1 MNATWR
7 EVSSFLVLKLEANA
21 HVKIILLVVNVP
33 NVNLDIMDTL
43 IVKNVIALDS
53 LSAMN
58 KMVNQCSNIYIH
70 YLEEKCLHAKAS
82 VWNKISLNTG
92 CVGGTLV
99 DPPSCKTFFFGP
111 WLLVN
116 LFIEISNQ
124 MELNGEVSNFEK

>member
-58 KMVNQCSNIYIH
+58 KMVN
-70 YLEEKCLHAKAS
+70 
-82 VWNKISLNTG
+82 
-92 CVGGTLV
+92 
-99 DPPSCKTFFFGP
+99 
-111 WLLVN
+111 
-116 LFIEISNQ
+116 
-124 MELNGEVSNFEK
+124 